1 MNELLKLLTQF
12 QQCLQQ
18 QMTMME
24 ELLVIIQREAALVV
38 SFSLPEFERLVTEK
52 DQVVRLAQAAE
63 ERRLQILKKLCFM
76 MAFDARGRLPSLSEF
91 QSVARAYAQNVERL
105 VDRETYLQLNALLD
119 DVERVATRYRS
130 AFLHAQPRIEENKK
144 ILRALA
150 ANLKRSVNFLQA
162 QAAGEKRY
170 DGRGQSVD
178 GSPAATAAFVRVRA

>member
-1 MNELLKLLTQF
+1 MNELLKLLAQF

-24 ELLVIIQREAALVV
+24 ELLVIIGREAELVV

-91 QSVARAYAQNVERL
+91 QSVGRAYAQNVERL
-105 VDRETYLQLNALLD
+105 IDRDTQIQLNAALD
-119 DVERVATRYRS
+119 DVERVSALYRS
-130 AFLHAQPRIEENKK
+130 AFLHAQPRIDENKK

-162 QAAGEKRY
+162 QAAGGKRY

-178 GSPAATAAFVRVRA
+178 GAPSATAAFVRVRA